1 MLMRTIQVGS
11 YQLVQGEFLK
21 ELGDGQIS
29 VQVYDRVF
37 VGRPV
42 DPYLRSAEPAA
53 PDAPGDGAHL
63 AG

>member
-21 ELGDGQIS
+21 EVGDGQIS

-53 PDAPGDGAHL
+53 PDAPWDGAHL